1 MGESSRG
8 KAVGQIDKLKNELE
22 RNARLFNV
30 FSICLE
36 LGVDDPIHW
45 MNNTS
50 SVIVDWWVAY
60 KQLKFEIES
69 KAYDSSSNNKEVSV
83 EEAGTY
89 LSSLIGKK

>member
-1 MGESSRG
+1 MGESTRG

-22 RNARLFNV
+22 QNARLFNV

-50 SVIVDWWVAY
+50 SVIVDWWVAF

-69 KAYDSSSNNKEVSV
+69 KTYDSSSNNKEMSA